1 MKMAIRTDS
10 CDNAYEKMSV
20 CLSNDIMGGNW
31 MNLVCLSTK
40 IISLK

>member
-20 CLSNDIMGGNW
+20 CLSNDIMRAIG
-31 MNLVCLSTK
+31 
-40 IISLK
+40 